1 VEVVEDRVVVLEQ
14 QVDQVVV
21 DLLAVVVLVEQEIHL
36 LQVLFLLKEMQEAQ
50 VKMILARHPEV
61 VVEQQRLVVVLVV
74 VPMVVLEV
82 QGHLMIF
89 QVERSLMQQVV
100 VEHRVVVR
108 VVVLVLQV

>member
-1 VEVVEDRVVVLEQ
+1 MDKVVDQDLVEVQMVEELE
-14 QVDQVVV
+14 
-21 DLLAVVVLVEQEIHL
+21 EQEIHL
-36 LQVLFLLKEMQEAQ
+36 LQVPFKVLQEAQ

-100 VEHRVVVR
+100 VEHHVVVQL
-108 VVVLVLQV
+108 VVWVLQV